1 MNHHEREECMMIYT
15 ESMIDHMMGLDA
27 SSIEK
32 GFRNAEYFDIKIESS
47 KFVGLNDR
55 GQFVYACKFSEGMK
69 QNIFVTLNEDMKLMC
84 EF

>member
-1 MNHHEREECMMIYT
+1 MIYT

-27 SSIEK
+27 PSIEK
-32 GFRNAEYFDIKIESS
+32 GFRNVGHTRIAVTSS

-55 GQFVYACKFSEGMK
+55 GQFVYACEFSEGMK
-69 QNIFVTLNEDMKLMC
+69 QNVFVTLDEASKLMC

>member
-1 MNHHEREECMMIYT
+1 MIYT

-27 SSIEK
+27 PSIEK

-47 KFVGLNDR
+47 KFVGLNSD
-55 GQFVYACKFSEGMK
+55 GQFVYACEFSEGMK
-69 QNIFVTLNEDMKLMC
+69 QNVFVTHDETSKLMC

>member
-1 MNHHEREECMMIYT
+1 MIYT

-32 GFRNAEYFDIKIESS
+32 GLRNAEYFDIKIESS
-47 KFVGLNDR
+47 KFVALNDR
-55 GQFVYACKFSEGMK
+55 GQFVYECQTSEGMK
-69 QNIFVTLNEDMKLMC
+69 QYIFVTLNEGMLLMC